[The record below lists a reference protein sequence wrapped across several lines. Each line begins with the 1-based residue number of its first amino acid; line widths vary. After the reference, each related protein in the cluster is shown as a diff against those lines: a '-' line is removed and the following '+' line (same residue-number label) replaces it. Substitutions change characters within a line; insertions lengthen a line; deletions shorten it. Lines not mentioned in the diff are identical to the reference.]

1 MPSFASI
8 NPKAHGVDPI
18 PKLRK
23 MKQETGEISKLKA
36 QIKELEQGDFNIIEV
51 IAALDITQ
59 RINNEIANA
68 GGGMM
73 YDGPGLDGGE
83 AGGGGSWEA
92 YSGVVTSIGS
102 EMFYSKTYG
111 IWMGKK
117 FKMYKQT
124 WGRNGFTGGKNKF
137 GKTTSNA
144 IKWGGRV
151 LGAWNAYSIQRDY
164 ADGVMGTSWMVAE
177 QGTNAISTFGG
188 IFGAAWGVGWE
199 LGRAITT
206 IDAYQEFKFNFWYN
220 RWESQVGPPSQSNEG
235 AWYYFYQNYGQ

>member
-111 IWMGKK
+111 IWMGKN

-151 LGAWNAYSIQRDY
+151 LGAWN
-164 ADGVMGTSWMVAE
+164 
-177 QGTNAISTFGG
+177 
-188 IFGAAWGVGWE
+188 VGWE